1 MPRLAHFM
9 RMSGYMAHFMRM
21 SGYRDWMRYMKGA
34 RCSGLWYVVSLD
46 LWRDHKED
54 SQREQQE

>member
-1 MPRLAHFM
+1 MPRL
-9 RMSGYMAHFMRM
+9 AHFMRM

-46 LWRDHKED
+46 LWRDHKGD
-54 SQREQQE
+54 SQREQRE